1 MIRGHRRAEHELRV
15 PLHAEHVARTAP
27 ADGFDDVVG
36 NRERFD
42 VEPAAELIDRLVMD
56 RVDRRFSASGIQLGE
71 PAAGHEAHF
80 VKRLLI
86 AFGITV
92 HKRFRH
98 RGADVLMQRA
108 AERDVDQLTTAADPE
123 HRLAFADERLE
134 QFDFVAI
141 AHTIA
146 LPLGRQR
153 LLAVALRREI
163 GTALQHQ
170 AVEVLR
176 VRGQAHVADRV
187 VQRFEEPL
195 GRSQIALA
203 SQQSDGSCARPIRS
217 RVEVEILLRPLQI
230 AELLEDEG
238 A

>member
-1 MIRGHRRAEHELRV
+1 M

-56 RVDRRFSASGIQLGE
+56 RVDRRFSASRIQLGE

-123 HRLAFADERLE
+123 HRLAFADERFE
-134 QFDFVAI
+134 QLDFVPI
-141 AHTIA
+141 AH
-146 LPLGRQR
+146 
-153 LLAVALRREI
+153 AVAGPFAALRLRAVAFRRHV
-163 GTALQHQ
+163 GAPLQHQ
-170 AVEVLR
+170 TIKRLR
-176 VRGQAHVADRV
+176 VV
-187 VQRFEEPL
+187 V
-195 GRSQIALA
+195 
-203 SQQSDGSCARPIRS
+203 
-217 RVEVEILLRPLQI
+217 
-230 AELLEDEG
+230 
-238 A
+238 